1 MARRGCAREAELLDA
16 IGAGR
21 WPERCEAELSSHVAR
36 CAECSETAVVAVA
49 LFDERRVAARD
60 ASVPSSGLVWWR
72 MQMRARR
79 EAAVRAEKT
88 LSFAH
93 AVLVAGACGIA
104 AAILGGAWLAGAL
117 ALPPLPFSWTWIAG
131 LAGAAS
137 LVLAP
142 VAVWLAVTEE

>member
-1 MARRGCAREAELLDA
+1 MARRACAREAELLDA

-21 WPERCEAELSSHVAR
+21 WPERCDGELVSHVAR
-36 CAECSETAVVAVA
+36 CAECSETAVVAAA

-79 EAAVRAEKT
+79 EAAVRVERT
-88 LSFAH
+88 LSFGH
-93 AVLVAGACGIA
+93 ALVVAGASGVA
-104 AAILGGAWLAGAL
+104 LAILGGAWLAGAFE
-117 ALPPLPFSWTWIAG
+117 LPPLPFSWIWIAG
-131 LAGAAS
+131 LAGAAC

-142 VAVWLAVTEE
+142 VAVWFAMTEE

>member
-1 MARRGCAREAELLDA
+1 MARRACAREAELLDA
-16 IGAGR
+16 VGAGR
-21 WPERCEAELSSHVAR
+21 WPERCDGELASHVAR

-79 EAAVRAEKT
+79 EAAVRAERT

-93 AVLVAGACGIA
+93 AVLLAGACGIA
-104 AAILGGAWLAGAL
+104 AAILGGAWLAGAFEFPD
-117 ALPPLPFSWTWIAG
+117 LPVRWSWIAG
-131 LAGAAS
+131 LCGTVCV
-137 LVLAP
+137 VLAP